1 MPDSSTG
8 DFTLGSI
15 LETLVPMMA
24 QAGSAG
30 DAAVLLLERLV
41 SRQSCTAGWIG
52 RLNEHGELAGLA
64 EVDVGIDAKD
74 VRIGAGH
81 AMHPLVRATVR
92 PGDPPLIAPVRELGM
107 EQAALVPLPVL
118 EPARFALESA
128 QRPWAWGVMALAV
141 SRRPTADEMQLWVRL
156 ARSVGSVVARLERD
170 AEQVAAAAAAARDRA
185 LLSDV
190 FEHLPDAIVITDAEN
205 RVVIENAGAR
215 ALLRTPEEGAS
226 EGLRRAT
233 ELNTLLMSSFLSRAV
248 LQGAGAGVSRDVTL
262 VNPVDGTDLAFE
274 VLSVR
279 LTGRR
284 ERELLTV
291 SLLRNVTDL
300 KRVTEA
306 LTAQFARARDAERHA
321 RSERD
326 RLEIILENVAD
337 PVVVTDMA
345 AGVLLMNR
353 AAERLFQ
360 APDEPSIV
368 VAERSAASFSVRA
381 NDTIFTSYISDF
393 ALDPDETRRTT
404 FRLMDPARKTDF
416 PVEAIAGKVMNER
429 GEPIAIV
436 TVVHDLSVA
445 EEKEKLA
452 AQLMVLNRD
461 LEARVAEATSE
472 LEERNRRLELQRDEL
487 RRASQLKSEFLASMS
502 HELRTPLNAI
512 IGHTQNILE
521 GLYGHL
527 PPQVQMISRRIEQNS
542 KQLLM
547 LISDILDLAKIEAGE
562 MPMTIEEVDLI
573 PLVEDVLRTLE
584 PMAQR
589 RSLSL
594 TLETNVARV
603 RIRSDEMK
611 LRQILTNLGSN
622 GVKFTSKGGVRVR
635 VSDLDDRVAIT
646 VEDSGV
652 GIQRDL
658 IEAAFQDF
666 RQLDQS
672 YTRQEGGTGL
682 GLSITR
688 RLVGLLGGRLYVR
701 SKPGE
706 GSHFRVELPIFP
718 GSGSR
723 HESDVLV
730 IEEGPVSTE
739 PDAGTAAKGA

>member
-1 MPDSSTG
+1 
-8 DFTLGSI
+8 
-15 LETLVPMMA
+15 
-24 QAGSAG
+24 
-30 DAAVLLLERLV
+30 
-41 SRQSCTAGWIG
+41 
-52 RLNEHGELAGLA
+52 
-64 EVDVGIDAKD
+64 
-74 VRIGAGH
+74 
-81 AMHPLVRATVR
+81 
-92 PGDPPLIAPVRELGM
+92 
-107 EQAALVPLPVL
+107 
-118 EPARFALESA
+118 
-128 QRPWAWGVMALAV
+128 MALAV
-141 SRRPTADEMQLWVRL
+141 SRRPTAEEMDLWARL
-156 ARSVGSVVARLERD
+156 ARSLGSVIARLERD
-170 AEQVAAAAAAARDRA
+170 AGRVAAAAASARDRA

-205 RVVIENAGAR
+205 RVAIENAGAR

-248 LQGAGAGVSRDVTL
+248 LQGTGPGESRDVTL
-262 VNPVDGTDLAFE
+262 VHPVDGSDLTFE

-284 ERELLTV
+284 ELEPLTV

-306 LTAQFARARDAERHA
+306 LTAQFARAREAERDV

-360 APDEPSIV
+360 APDDPSPL

-393 ALDPDETRRTT
+393 ALDPEETRRTT

-416 PVEAIAGKVMNER
+416 PVETIAGKVLNER

-452 AQLMVLNRD
+452 SQLMVLNRD

-512 IGHTQNILE
+512 IGHTQNILD
-521 GLYGHL
+521 GLYGQL
-527 PPQVQMISRRIEQNS
+527 APQVQIISRRIEQNS
-542 KQLLM
+542 KHLLM
-547 LISDILDLAKIEAGE
+547 LINDILDLAKIEAGE
-562 MPMTIEEVDLI
+562 MPMTIEEVELL
-573 PLVEDVLRTLE
+573 PLVEEVLRTLE

-594 TLETNVARV
+594 TLEAGSSRA
-603 RIRSDEMK
+603 RIRSDPMK

-622 GVKFTSKGGVRVR
+622 AVKFTLKGGVRVR
-635 VSDLDDRVAIT
+635 VSDIEGGASIM
-646 VEDSGV
+646 VEDTGV
-652 GIQRDL
+652 GIPRDL
-658 IEAAFQDF
+658 IPTAFQDF

-682 GLSITR
+682 GLSIAR
-688 RLVGLLGGRLYVR
+688 RLVGLLGGRLFVR
-701 SKPGE
+701 SMPGV

-718 GSGSR
+718 GQMPRLDG
-723 HESDVLV
+723 DVLV
-730 IEEGPVSTE
+730 IEEGPVFTDSSISSS
-739 PDAGTAAKGA
+739 ARGA